1 MISVTDTAALRAAI
15 GEEIGVSDWR
25 TINQTDVDAFAALTG
40 DDQWIHVDPER
51 SRSGPFGGTIVH
63 GLLTLGLGPRFLY
76 DLLDWSKASSSVNYG
91 FDKVRMPAPLPTGSS
106 VRMRLGI
113 MAVDDVGAGHQI
125 TFLETFECQG
135 AAKPVCVAQFVARVY
150 P

>member
-1 MISVTDTAALRAAI
+1 M
-15 GEEIGVSDWR
+15 
-25 TINQTDVDAFAALTG
+25 DAFAALTG

-76 DLLDWSKASSSVNYG
+76 DLLDWSTASSSVNYG

-113 MAVDDVGAGHQI
+113 MSVDDVDAGHQI
-125 TFLETFECQG
+125 TFLETFECRG
-135 AAKPVCVAQFVARVY
+135 ASRPVCMAQFVARVY